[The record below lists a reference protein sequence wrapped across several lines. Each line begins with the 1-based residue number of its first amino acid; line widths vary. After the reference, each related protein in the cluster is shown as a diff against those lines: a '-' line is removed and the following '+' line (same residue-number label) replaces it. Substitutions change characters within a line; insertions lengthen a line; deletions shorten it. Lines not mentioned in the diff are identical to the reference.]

1 MEAAASIEEVALSR
15 AAAGCGSMLPGSAK
29 KVFGLLNT
37 TRAIVAGSKEVGRV
51 QGAN

>member
-1 MEAAASIEEVALSR
+1 MEAAASIEEVALSS
-15 AAAGCGSMLPGSAK
+15 AGCGSVLPGTAE
-29 KVFGLLNT
+29 KVLGLLNT